1 MSNPFDEIRWA
12 VQAAREQLAAVD
24 AQTGKMAGLLVGRLR
39 HVDAPEA
46 LRDLKRELRDFDM
59 TTGKWKK
66 VRNG

>member
-12 VQAAREQLAAVD
+12 VQAAREQLKAVD
-24 AQTGKMAGLLVGRLR
+24 QQAGKMAGLLVGRLH
-39 HVDAPEA
+39 HVETTEY

-66 VRNG
+66 VRRG